1 MKFIHDTISVC
12 DHCYRH
18 IPGVVFEKDD
28 KIWLTKLCQDHGEQ
42 QEIVEIDTEFYYN
55 LTKTDT
61 TEISSLM
68 FESTNRCQLN
78 CPHCYQLPDNKSTDR
93 PLGLLLATVDSYPQ
107 GVLPMIAGAE
117 PTMHKEIVTLATS
130 ISNKYGRTRILTNG
144 LKFANKKFAK
154 ELLADP
160 NILPEIGLNH
170 WSYQG
175 KKVHEKQ
182 LRGINNIKE
191 LSRVGDVGYTVESF
205 DHLPEI
211 FKEIEELADDK
222 INVFRI
228 RFGSFIGRS
237 SDQERNYLSK
247 TIKKMKELLG
257 DDLVPAPLDDNPYH
271 VMYTWKGIKLRIIQ
285 WPDVRN
291 IDMEE
296 LNTGPWANFYEG
308 PITNFVHQ
316 VIMRDAFVNNNL
328 PKLDDCPPY
337 YHVKLGKDLTLPEN
351 LHWKHGWT
359 GPVEFKEFDYTIKD
373 PRKKPLRIKKW
384 LS

>member
-12 DHCYRH
+12 NHCYRH
-18 IPGVVFEKDD
+18 IPGIVFEKDD
-28 KIWLTKLCQDHGEQ
+28 KIWLTKLCQEHGEQ

-55 LTKTDT
+55 LTKTNI

-78 CPHCYQLPDNKSTDR
+78 CPHCYQLPDNRSTDK
-93 PLGLLLATVDSYPQ
+93 PLGLLLATVDSYPK
-107 GVLPMIAGAE
+107 GMLPMIAGAE
-117 PTMHKEIVTLATS
+117 PTMHKDIITLANTVA
-130 ISNKYGRTRILTNG
+130 NKYGRTRILTNG
-144 LKFANKKFAK
+144 LKFANKKFAR
-154 ELLADP
+154 ELLSNP

-175 KKVHEKQ
+175 KKVHDKQ
-182 LRGINNIKE
+182 LLGIANIKE
-191 LSRVGDVGYTVESF
+191 VSKAGDVGYTVESF

-237 SDQERNYLSK
+237 SDQERNYLSR

-257 DDLVPAPLDDNPYH
+257 DELVPEPLDDNPYH
-271 VMYTWKGIKLRIIQ
+271 VMYNWKGIKLRIIQ

-296 LNTGPWANFYEG
+296 LNTGPWANFYDG

-328 PKLDDCPPY
+328 KKLDDCPPY
-337 YHVKLGKDLTLPEN
+337 YHIKLGKDLTSPEN
-351 LHWKHGWT
+351 HYWKDGWT

-373 PRKKPLRIKKW
+373 DRKKPLRINVW